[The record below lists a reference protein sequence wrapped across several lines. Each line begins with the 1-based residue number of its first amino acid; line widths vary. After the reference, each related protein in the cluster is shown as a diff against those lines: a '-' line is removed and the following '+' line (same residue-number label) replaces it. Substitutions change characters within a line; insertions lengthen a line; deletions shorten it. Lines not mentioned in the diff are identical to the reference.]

1 MAATRLI
8 ALHQNK
14 GRTVAQSLGERT
26 DYAKNPEKTEKGET
40 VTSFGCDPYT
50 VDEEFM
56 LQKRQY
62 YQTTGKK
69 QHSDVIAYQIRQS
82 FKPGEITVEEANR
95 VGYELALR
103 FTKGKYSFIVATH
116 TDRAHIHNHIVFNS
130 TSMDGTKK
138 FKDFWRSG
146 LALQKL
152 SDLVCLEH
160 GFSVIE
166 QKPYDEREKRTAF
179 PKKTSVRDVICQQI
193 DEILARKPKDFS
205 AFLEELKRAGYEVKT
220 GANVA
225 VKSSDQKRFIRL
237 FSLPDGY
244 KEDDIMAVLSGK
256 VKLQSRTAART
267 EKQYRSRA
275 GSWLIDAEKK
285 LIEKGPGY
293 AQWAKRHNL
302 KQVSKSFL
310 FLRDQKIRGLSHLS
324 SLVEEKT
331 KARDELLSSIKASEA
346 RLAEIATLKK
356 HIINYSK
363 TRSTYEE
370 YRKAGYSKKFF
381 EAHRE
386 EITLHKAA
394 KQAFDELGVKKIPK
408 VKDLNEEY
416 AELLSGKK
424 TAYAEYRKLRDEAQE
439 LLIAQSNIGSIYDFS
454 DGKFRRQEE
463 KEQKR

>member
-8 ALHQNK
+8 ALHQHK

-82 FKPGEITVEEANR
+82 FKPGEITAEEANR

-152 SDLVCLEH
+152 SDLICLEH
-160 GFSVIE
+160 GLSVIE

-179 PKKTSVRDVICQQI
+179 PKKTSARDAICQQI
-193 DEILARKPKDFS
+193 DEILARKPKDFP
-205 AFLEELKRAGYEVKT
+205 AFLDEMKKAGYEIKT

-225 VKSSDQKRFIRL
+225 VKSSGQKRFIRL
-237 FSLPDGY
+237 SSLPDGY
-244 KEDDIMAVLSGK
+244 KEADIMAVLSGK
-256 VKLQSRTAART
+256 VKLQSRTATRT
-267 EKQYRSRA
+267 DNQYRSRA
-275 GSWLIDAEKK
+275 GSWLIE
-285 LIEKGPGY
+285 
-293 AQWAKRHNL
+293 RHNL

-331 KARDELLSSIKASEA
+331 KARDDLLDSIKASES

-370 YRKAGYSKKFF
+370 YRKAGYSKKFL

-394 KQAFDELGVKKIPK
+394 KQAFDELGVKRLPK
-408 VKDLNEEY
+408 VKDLNAEY
-416 AELLSGKK
+416 AELFSGKK
-424 TAYAEYRKLRDEAQE
+424 AAYAEYRRLRDEAQE
-439 LLIAQSNIGSIYDFS
+439 LAIAESNLSSLFES
-454 DGKFRRQEE
+454 E
-463 KEQKR
+463 KEEQSRQKEKEH

>member
-8 ALHQNK
+8 ALHQHK

-82 FKPGEITVEEANR
+82 FKPGEITAEEANR

-152 SDLVCLEH
+152 SDLICLEH
-160 GFSVIE
+160 GLSVIE

-179 PKKTSVRDVICQQI
+179 PKKTSARDAICQQI
-193 DEILARKPKDFS
+193 DEILARKPKDFP
-205 AFLEELKRAGYEVKT
+205 AFLDEMKKAGYEIKT

-225 VKSSDQKRFIRL
+225 VKSSGQKRFIRL
-237 FSLPDGY
+237 SSLPDGY
-244 KEDDIMAVLSGK
+244 KEADIMAVLSGK
-256 VKLQSRTAART
+256 VKLQSRTATRT
-267 EKQYRSRA
+267 DNQYRSRA
-275 GSWLIDAEKK
+275 GSWLIDVEKK
-285 LIEKGPGY
+285 LTEKGPGY
-293 AQWAKRHNL
+293 AKWAKRHNL

-310 FLRDQKIRGLSHLS
+310 FLLS

-331 KARDELLSSIKASEA
+331 KARDDLLDSIKASES

-370 YRKAGYSKKFF
+370 YRKAGYSKKFL

-394 KQAFDELGVKKIPK
+394 KEAFDELGVKRLPK
-408 VKDLNEEY
+408 VKDLNAEY
-416 AELLSGKK
+416 AELFSGKK
-424 TAYAEYRKLRDEAQE
+424 AAYAEYRRLRDEAQE
-439 LLIAQSNIGSIYDFS
+439 LAIAESNLSSLFES
-454 DGKFRRQEE
+454 E
-463 KEQKR
+463 KEEQSRQKEKEH

>member
-8 ALHQNK
+8 ALHQHK

-82 FKPGEITVEEANR
+82 FKPGEITAEEANR

-130 TSMDGTKK
+130 TSMDGTRK

-160 GFSVIE
+160 SLSVIE

-179 PKKTSVRDVICQQI
+179 PKKASARDIICQQI
-193 DEILARKPKDFS
+193 DEILARKPKDFP
-205 AFLEELKRAGYEVKT
+205 AFLDEMKKAGYEIKT
-220 GANVA
+220 GTNVA
-225 VKSSDQKRFIRL
+225 VKSPGQKRFIRL
-237 FSLPDGY
+237 SSLPDGY
-244 KEDDIMAVLSGK
+244 KEADIRAVLSGK
-256 VKLQSRTAART
+256 VKMQSRATTGTAN
-267 EKQYRSRA
+267 QYRSRA
-275 GSWLIDAEKK
+275 GSWLIDVEKK
-285 LIEKGPGY
+285 LTEKGPGY

-331 KARDELLSSIKASEA
+331 KARDELLASIKATEV

-370 YRKAGYSKKFF
+370 YRRAGYSKKFF

-408 VKDLNEEY
+408 VKDLNAEY

-439 LLIAQSNIGSIYDFS
+439 LVIAESNLSSLFEAE
-454 DGKFRRQEE
+454 REEQNRQKE
-463 KEQKR
+463 KEH

>member
-8 ALHQNK
+8 ALHQHK

-82 FKPGEITVEEANR
+82 FKPGEITAEEANR

-152 SDLVCLEH
+152 SDLICLEH
-160 GFSVIE
+160 GLSVIE

-179 PKKTSVRDVICQQI
+179 PKKTSARDAICQQI
-193 DEILARKPKDFS
+193 DEILARKPKDFP
-205 AFLEELKRAGYEVKT
+205 AFLDEMKKAGYEIKT

-225 VKSSDQKRFIRL
+225 VKSSGQKRFIRL
-237 FSLPDGY
+237 SSLPDGY
-244 KEDDIMAVLSGK
+244 KEADIMAVLSGK
-256 VKLQSRTAART
+256 VKLQSRTATRT
-267 EKQYRSRA
+267 E
-275 GSWLIDAEKK
+275 
-285 LIEKGPGY
+285 
-293 AQWAKRHNL
+293 
-302 KQVSKSFL
+302 
-310 FLRDQKIRGLSHLS
+310 DQKIRGLSHLS

-331 KARDELLSSIKASEA
+331 KARDDLLDSIKASES

-370 YRKAGYSKKFF
+370 YRKAGYSKKFL

-394 KQAFDELGVKKIPK
+394 KQAFDELGVKRLPK
-408 VKDLNEEY
+408 VKDLNAEY
-416 AELLSGKK
+416 AELFSGKK
-424 TAYAEYRKLRDEAQE
+424 AAYAEYRRLRDEAQE
-439 LLIAQSNIGSIYDFS
+439 LAIAESNLSSLFES
-454 DGKFRRQEE
+454 E
-463 KEQKR
+463 KEEQSRQKEKEH

>member
-8 ALHQNK
+8 ALHQHK

-82 FKPGEITVEEANR
+82 FKPGEITAEEANR

-152 SDLVCLEH
+152 SDLICLEH
-160 GFSVIE
+160 GLSVIE

-179 PKKTSVRDVICQQI
+179 PKKTSARDAICQQI
-193 DEILARKPKDFS
+193 DEILARKPKDFP
-205 AFLEELKRAGYEVKT
+205 AFLDEMKKAGYEIKT

-225 VKSSDQKRFIRL
+225 VKSSGQKRFIRL
-237 FSLPDGY
+237 SSLPDGY
-244 KEDDIMAVLSGK
+244 KEADIMAVLSGK
-256 VKLQSRTAART
+256 VKQQSRTATRT
-267 EKQYRSRA
+267 DNQYRSRA
-275 GSWLIDAEKK
+275 GSWLIDVEKK
-285 LIEKGPGY
+285 LTEKGPGY
-293 AQWAKRHNL
+293 AKWTKRHNL

-331 KARDELLSSIKASEA
+331 KARDDLLDSIKASES

-370 YRKAGYSKKFF
+370 YRKAGYSKKFL

-394 KQAFDELGVKKIPK
+394 KQAFDELGVKRLPK
-408 VKDLNEEY
+408 VKDLNAEY
-416 AELLSGKK
+416 AELFSGKK
-424 TAYAEYRKLRDEAQE
+424 AAYAEYRRLRDEAQE
-439 LLIAQSNIGSIYDFS
+439 LAIAESNLSSLFES
-454 DGKFRRQEE
+454 E
-463 KEQKR
+463 KEEQSRQKEKEH

>member
-8 ALHQNK
+8 ALHQHK

-40 VTSFGCDPYT
+40 VTAFGCDPYT

-62 YQTTGKK
+62 FQTTGKK
-69 QHSDVIAYQIRQS
+69 QYSDVIAYQIRQS
-82 FKPGEITVEEANR
+82 FKPGEITAEEANR
-95 VGYELALR
+95 AGYELALR

-130 TSMDGTKK
+130 TSMDGTRK

-152 SDLVCLEH
+152 SDLVCLEL
-160 GFSVIE
+160 GLSVIE
-166 QKPYDEREKRTAF
+166 QKSYDEREKRTTF
-179 PKKTSVRDVICQQI
+179 PKKTSARDIICQQI
-193 DEILARKPKDFS
+193 DEILARKPKDFP
-205 AFLEELKRAGYEVKT
+205 AFLEEMKSAGYEIKT
-220 GANVA
+220 GANMA
-225 VKSSDQKRFIRL
+225 VKSPGQKRFIRL
-237 FSLPDGY
+237 SSLPDGY
-244 KEDDIMAVLSGK
+244 KEADIGAVLSGK
-256 VKLQSRTAART
+256 VKLQGRTSAGTAN
-267 EKQYRSRA
+267 QYRSRA
-275 GSWLIDAEKK
+275 GSWLIDVEKK
-285 LIEKGPGY
+285 LTEKGPGY

-331 KARDELLSSIKASEA
+331 KARDELLASIKATEV

-381 EAHRE
+381 ETHRE

-394 KQAFDELGVKKIPK
+394 KQAFDDLGVKKIPK

-416 AELLSGKK
+416 ARLLSGKK

-439 LLIAQSNIGSIYDFS
+439 LVIAQSNIGSIFEY
-454 DGKFRRQEE
+454 GNEKVREQE
-463 KEQKR
+463 KEMQKR